1 MTYGEEHMGV
11 CAFTGRMVGTGGMIL
26 GLVVGAAAIPAH
38 AGAGPGGVS
47 PQGGPAG
54 LSGGISHALA
64 EGNAAVSGFLCG
76 VPLPKI
82 HGPDRGRATCVNGW
96 Q

>member
-1 MTYGEEHMGV
+1 MGV

-26 GLVVGAAAIPAH
+26 GLVVGAAAVPAH
-38 AGAGPGGVS
+38 AGTGTETGAVS
-47 PQGGPAG
+47 LHGGPAT
-54 LSGGISHALA
+54 LPGGISQALA
-64 EGNAAVSGFLCG
+64 EGNAAVAGLLCG

-82 HGPDRGRATCVNGW
+82 HGPDRGKAKCVNGW

>member
-1 MTYGEEHMGV
+1 MGV

-38 AGAGPGGVS
+38 AGAGSGGVS
-47 PQGGPAG
+47 PHGGSATLTG
-54 LSGGISHALA
+54 AISQAA
-64 EGNAAVSGFLCG
+64 ADGSAAVSGLLCG
-76 VPLPKI
+76 VPLPKA
-82 HGPDRGRATCVNGW
+82 HGPGRGKATCVNGW